1 MFRYIFNENKR
12 FSIFVANR
20 VAAIHEASSSHQ
32 WLYVDTK
39 NNPADDASRGLSA
52 SEISSESRWLNGPE
66 FLYQKKEAWPT
77 LPSDLPVV
85 SDDDPEVK
93 QCKQANL
100 VQGAEEAMLT
110 KMSKRFTS
118 WQRLRVAVALLWRY
132 KNFLVKA
139 YRLRHG
145 STVTVQELKDAEIE
159 IIKYVQRQSF
169 PREMV
174 HLKEHRTSRSKREV
188 NSRKKMVERSS
199 PTYKL
204 NPLLLDD
211 VLCVGGRLANAT
223 IPERSKHPPILPK
236 EHHVCE
242 LIVRYYHQLYGHA
255 GKEPYFH
262 S

>member
-1 MFRYIFNENKR
+1 MVQN
-12 FSIFVANR
+12 
-20 VAAIHEASSSHQ
+20 
-32 WLYVDTK
+32 
-39 NNPADDASRGLSA
+39 
-52 SEISSESRWLNGPE
+52 

-174 HLKEHRTSRSKREV
+174 NLKEHRTSRSKCEV

-211 VLCVGGRLANAT
+211 VLCVGGRLENAT
-223 IPERSKHPPILPK
+223 IPERST
-236 EHHVCE
+236 E
-242 LIVRYYHQLYGHA
+242 A
-255 GKEPYFH
+255 STH
-262 S
+262 ST